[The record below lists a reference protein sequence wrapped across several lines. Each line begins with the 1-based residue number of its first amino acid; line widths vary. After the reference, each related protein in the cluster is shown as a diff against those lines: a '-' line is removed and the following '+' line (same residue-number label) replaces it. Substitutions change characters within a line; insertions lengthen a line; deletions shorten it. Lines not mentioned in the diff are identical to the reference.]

1 MSTHISGR
9 LPNLRLQSQGPYS
22 KLEAGSD
29 PGPLFAPLHRG
40 VRPPLMELSPH
51 GLQPAL
57 SRFDFF

>member
-1 MSTHISGR
+1 
-9 LPNLRLQSQGPYS
+9 
-22 KLEAGSD
+22 LEAGSD

-40 VRPPLMELSPH
+40 VRHPLLELSPH